1 MFVVT
6 LTYLAELVEI
16 DAAMPRHMAYLRR
29 QYKDGVFLV
38 SGRQVPRV
46 GGVIIAVGVARDELE
61 RRIALDPFVADGL
74 ADASI
79 VEFNA
84 SQTAPQLK
92 GVLGPL
98 AQAARHEK

>member
-6 LTYLAELVEI
+6 LTYIADLAAI
-16 DAAMPRHMAYLRR
+16 DAAMPRHMSYLRR
-29 QYKDGVFLV
+29 QYKDGVFVV

-46 GGVIIAVGVARDELE
+46 GGVIIATGVMREELE

-74 ADASI
+74 AEASI

-92 GVLGPL
+92 GLLV
-98 AQAARHEK
+98 

>member
-1 MFVVT
+1 VFVVT
-6 LTYLAELVEI
+6 LTYVADLAEI

-29 QYKDGVFLV
+29 QYEEGIFLV

-46 GGVIIAVGVARDELE
+46 GGVIIATGLE
-61 RRIALDPFVADGL
+61 RADLEERVAQDPFVAEGL
-74 ADASI
+74 AEASI

-92 GVLGPL
+92 GLLG
-98 AQAARHEK
+98 

>member
-6 LTYLAELVEI
+6 LTYLADLAEI
-16 DAAMPRHMAYLRR
+16 DAAMPRHMAYLRK
-29 QYKDGVFLV
+29 QYKEGVFLV

-46 GGVIIAVGVARDELE
+46 GGVIIATRVTREELD

-74 ADASI
+74 AEASI

-84 SQTAPQLK
+84 SQTAPQLE
-92 GVLGPL
+92 GRLGS
-98 AQAARHEK
+98 

>member
-6 LTYLAELVEI
+6 LNYIAELSAI
-16 DAAMPRHMAYLRR
+16 DEAMPRHMAHLRK
-29 QYKDGVFLV
+29 QYEDGIFLI

-46 GGVIIAVGVARDELE
+46 GGVIIATDVDREDLE
-61 RRIALDPFVADGL
+61 QRIAADPFVAEGL
-74 ADASI
+74 AEATI

-92 GVLGPL
+92 GLLG
-98 AQAARHEK
+98 

>member
-6 LTYLAELVEI
+6 LSYLADLAEI
-16 DAAMPRHMAYLRR
+16 DAAMSRHMAYVRQ

-38 SGRQVPRV
+38 SGRQVPRN
-46 GGVIIAVGVARDELE
+46 GGVIIASGVSREEIE
-61 RRIALDPFVADGL
+61 RRIALDPFVSEGL
-74 ADASI
+74 VEASI

-92 GVLGPL
+92 GLLG
-98 AQAARHEK
+98 

>member
-6 LTYLAELVEI
+6 LTYVADLAEI

-29 QYKDGVFLV
+29 QYEEGVFLV

-46 GGVIIAVGVARDELE
+46 GGVIIATGLE
-61 RRIALDPFVADGL
+61 RSDLEERVAQDPFVAEGL
-74 ADASI
+74 AEASI

-92 GVLGPL
+92 GLLG
-98 AQAARHEK
+98 